1 MTEQIRWRK
10 SSRSNGTGN
19 CVELAI
25 IGDRTAA
32 RDSKNTTGP
41 VLTFPTSTWTDFL
54 TRTR

>member
-1 MTEQIRWRK
+1 MNQTRWRK
-10 SSRSNGTGN
+10 SSHSDDQGN

-32 RDSKNTTGP
+32 RDSKNATGP